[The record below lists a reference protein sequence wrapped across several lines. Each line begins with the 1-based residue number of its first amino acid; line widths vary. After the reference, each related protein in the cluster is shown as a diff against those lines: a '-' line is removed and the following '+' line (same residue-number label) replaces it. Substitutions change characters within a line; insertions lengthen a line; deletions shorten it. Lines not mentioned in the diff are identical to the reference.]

1 MLDLVARRPRPV
13 ATAAALSP
21 FSSPTPSPRLS
32 PPKEPAS
39 AISPAHKSLSPAAR
53 SSPPPPRP
61 RSPSPEIPPDPDPPL
76 GGVRALR
83 TRKPAQLRPY
93 SLDQARY
100 KIRLEKHGWE
110 GAVVPLDRSAS
121 LRETPEELKR
131 RKELQ
136 ALRPKNH
143 LGGWLVSDEEEY
155 LDDEEEGG
163 DEKRRQAGAGGGGG
177 ASSQPSPSSSMLGES
192 LESEDGLTLLER
204 EARRKERLEKAVA
217 AGLVG
222 NASKRSMSTRFLPP
236 LVDGP
241 LTCSLLTEYSPHRH
255 GPSRID
261 QAGLAPL
268 RVPKQAKQQQQQN
281 LAPSDRRRQ
290 KRTARS
296 HASSSSGSE
305 TERDVSSKSR
315 HRRVRAESAPASAS
329 PASSP
334 QKKKKKERNDDDG
347 KRQRR
352 RTGDHP
358 ENSDRRRESSS
369 VRRIRADSEPPTSS
383 PNGAGPAA
391 SKKKKKKKRIVAA
404 ESTKSAK
411 SRKGVQARSALDQD
425 ILNLPSMDVSSG
437 GDESDDSDGDAS
449 VRFRS
454 DGESEQ
460 PSTDDNEP
468 DEYALRP
475 EDLGPARLKLGGKRK
490 RFLGAMMPGAF
501 IKKAEADLKLM
512 AQEVQ
517 LSDYSD
523 GSEINSGDE
532 EALRRAHQRNLAK
545 KRKAPGLL
553 DDPIRF
559 DGDAFTDESGT
570 DSDRTDDGLGAAQ
583 EEEEEAENDAVA
595 SWLHSF
601 APQRAQGGGNEDI
614 VDRFLKRA
622 KRPPKSNK
630 PKRSTKTSG
639 AHAERRG
646 DKEPPQRKRKRSNGS
661 RPPEGITIVSGNGR
675 ATGAGAPKRRTR
687 AIPLDTDEAIFSCAG
702 LRHDAPDSGPD
713 YELAATPAAARAH
726 VAEPT
731 NDTGLRLAD
740 IPPVQAENVAAAG
753 EVWASFGK
761 FSYDFDFKRLPSGL
775 RIERSGSFVSNG
787 HLLSLVRKD
796 GSASSSGSCDVF
808 GITLA
813 AEDDAETLVAMLPTV
828 VDGVYAVLR
837 AIAYD
842 EAEVDSETGPQRA
855 LQSVGRWLDSCQS
868 TVDVAR
874 VAKAL
879 SFHLARLDTRLQDVH
894 DSPTTSKRYRLAC
907 VELAW
912 YQLDLTIRSHRQ
924 EMGPVLDRL
933 RAQVTHLIR
942 LLIRY
947 GLERTV
953 KSLKAASLA
962 QTTITDTS
970 VEIWLGLISLATNVG
985 PWADAGLSPDG
996 FWRAVLEGTEAS
1008 LSEQARK
1015 GPVRGEV
1022 LSYTAVL
1029 LSAVSQFT
1037 PAGMSVSVPRL
1048 PAHWPVVLKT
1058 LDGISAG
1065 ALAKSDSSL
1074 SSTAISRRDRYLWT
1088 LFARC
1093 LNFIERWNWNIDI
1106 RDDLLNRLFELLN
1119 ARRLSDLSTETAG
1132 DFPVFLQ
1139 DIIEFG
1145 RAPLD
1150 PRQDTAFA
1158 IFLKIVIAACDKLP
1172 ATTDAERRKRGA
1184 QLTRLFLRL
1193 TPMVSSSWN
1202 RHSTELARG
1211 SSILTNHI
1219 SLHLA
1224 FAVIHPPAAAQRF
1237 DHARRLVVFADTD
1250 EEARRTCIRA
1260 ALYFGLA
1267 FRHCD
1272 LAVTPVVAWLA
1283 EMVAV
1288 LKSEYVDVERA
1299 RRKALRKEDVRP
1311 TGQGDPLWQ
1320 RAVLLTMALRSIQ
1333 LIMRWKR
1340 AGATG
1345 PDFPDLALLDPGPSP
1360 AFLLG
1365 LASD

>member
-1 MLDLVARRPRPV
+1 
-13 ATAAALSP
+13 
-21 FSSPTPSPRLS
+21 
-32 PPKEPAS
+32 
-39 AISPAHKSLSPAAR
+39 
-53 SSPPPPRP
+53 
-61 RSPSPEIPPDPDPPL
+61 
-76 GGVRALR
+76 
-83 TRKPAQLRPY
+83 
-93 SLDQARY
+93 
-100 KIRLEKHGWE
+100 
-110 GAVVPLDRSAS
+110 
-121 LRETPEELKR
+121 
-131 RKELQ
+131 
-136 ALRPKNH
+136 
-143 LGGWLVSDEEEY
+143 
-155 LDDEEEGG
+155 
-163 DEKRRQAGAGGGGG
+163 
-177 ASSQPSPSSSMLGES
+177 
-192 LESEDGLTLLER
+192 
-204 EARRKERLEKAVA
+204 
-217 AGLVG
+217 
-222 NASKRSMSTRFLPP
+222 
-236 LVDGP
+236 
-241 LTCSLLTEYSPHRH
+241 
-255 GPSRID
+255 
-261 QAGLAPL
+261 
-268 RVPKQAKQQQQQN
+268 
-281 LAPSDRRRQ
+281 
-290 KRTARS
+290 
-296 HASSSSGSE
+296 
-305 TERDVSSKSR
+305 
-315 HRRVRAESAPASAS
+315 
-329 PASSP
+329 
-334 QKKKKKERNDDDG
+334 
-347 KRQRR
+347 
-352 RTGDHP
+352 
-358 ENSDRRRESSS
+358 
-369 VRRIRADSEPPTSS
+369 
-383 PNGAGPAA
+383 
-391 SKKKKKKKRIVAA
+391 
-404 ESTKSAK
+404 
-411 SRKGVQARSALDQD
+411 
-425 ILNLPSMDVSSG
+425 MDVSSS
-437 GDESDDSDGDAS
+437 GDESDDGDGDAS

-570 DSDRTDDGLGAAQ
+570 NSDRTDDGLGAAQ

-601 APQRAQGGGNEDI
+601 APQQAQGGANEDI

-639 AHAERRG
+639 AHADRRG
-646 DKEPPQRKRKRSNGS
+646 DKESSHRKRKRSKGS
-661 RPPEGITIVSGNGR
+661 RPPEGITVVPSNGR

-713 YELAATPAAARAH
+713 DGPAAMPAAARAH

-731 NDTGLRLAD
+731 NNAGLRLAD
-740 IPPVQAENVAAAG
+740 IPPVQAESGAG
-753 EVWASFGK
+753 EVWSSFGK

-796 GSASSSGSCDVF
+796 ETASNSGSCDVF

-828 VDGVYAVLR
+828 VDGVYAALR

-842 EAEVDSETGPQRA
+842 EAEDDSETGPQRA
-855 LQSVGRWLDSCQS
+855 LQFVGRWLDSCQS
-868 TVDVAR
+868 TIDVAR

-879 SFHLARLDTRLQDVH
+879 AFHLDRLDTRLKDVH
-894 DSPTTSKRYRLAC
+894 DSPTTSRRYRLAC
-907 VELAW
+907 LELAW

-924 EMGPVLDRL
+924 DTGPVLDRL
-933 RAQVTHLIR
+933 RAEVTHLIR

-953 KSLKAASLA
+953 KTLKAASLA
-962 QTTITDTS
+962 QATITDTS
-970 VEIWLGLISLATNVG
+970 VEIWLGLVSLATNVG
-985 PWADAGLSPDG
+985 PWADAGLSTDG
-996 FWRAVLEGTEAS
+996 LWRAVLEETEAS
-1008 LSEQARK
+1008 LSEQARR

-1058 LDGISAG
+1058 LDGISAS

-1106 RDDLLNRLFELLN
+1106 RDDLLNRLFELLS

-1132 DFPVFLQ
+1132 DFPAFLQ
-1139 DIIEFG
+1139 DIVEFG
-1145 RAPLD
+1145 HAPLD
-1150 PRQDTAFA
+1150 PKQDTAFA
-1158 IFLKIVIAACDKLP
+1158 IFLKIVIAACDNFP

-1202 RHSTELARG
+1202 RHSLELARG
-1211 SSILTNHI
+1211 SSVLTNHL

-1224 FAVIHPPAAAQRF
+1224 FAVIHPPAAAQRL

-1272 LAVTPVVAWLA
+1272 LPVTPVVAWLA

-1299 RRKALRKEDVRP
+1299 RRKALRKEDARP

-1340 AGATG
+1340 AGASN
-1345 PDFPDLALLDPGPSP
+1345 PDFPDLALLDPGPFPATLAPSKTRQRLTPPSCAAWTSHLLDSP
-1360 AFLLG
+1360 LALDPMIGRETIKTIECFLDVRHAAMAPPPSAALAADAGNGNGESQDDYGGLDFDFDDPALNALLG
-1365 LASD
+1365 VVETPGDPRADLKTKDKATAEVRALPSSRPDVSLRGGLRRRQYLVRSSSSPRSSRRSSGSCPTFWLTHRRADRPSATGPLMPSTLCRRGHAASRWRSTTE

>member
-1 MLDLVARRPRPV
+1 M
-13 ATAAALSP
+13 
-21 FSSPTPSPRLS
+21 
-32 PPKEPAS
+32 
-39 AISPAHKSLSPAAR
+39 
-53 SSPPPPRP
+53 
-61 RSPSPEIPPDPDPPL
+61 
-76 GGVRALR
+76 
-83 TRKPAQLRPY
+83 
-93 SLDQARY
+93 
-100 KIRLEKHGWE
+100 
-110 GAVVPLDRSAS
+110 
-121 LRETPEELKR
+121 
-131 RKELQ
+131 
-136 ALRPKNH
+136 
-143 LGGWLVSDEEEY
+143 
-155 LDDEEEGG
+155 
-163 DEKRRQAGAGGGGG
+163 
-177 ASSQPSPSSSMLGES
+177 
-192 LESEDGLTLLER
+192 
-204 EARRKERLEKAVA
+204 
-217 AGLVG
+217 
-222 NASKRSMSTRFLPP
+222 
-236 LVDGP
+236 
-241 LTCSLLTEYSPHRH
+241 
-255 GPSRID
+255 
-261 QAGLAPL
+261 
-268 RVPKQAKQQQQQN
+268 
-281 LAPSDRRRQ
+281 
-290 KRTARS
+290 
-296 HASSSSGSE
+296 
-305 TERDVSSKSR
+305 
-315 HRRVRAESAPASAS
+315 
-329 PASSP
+329 
-334 QKKKKKERNDDDG
+334 
-347 KRQRR
+347 
-352 RTGDHP
+352 
-358 ENSDRRRESSS
+358 
-369 VRRIRADSEPPTSS
+369 
-383 PNGAGPAA
+383 
-391 SKKKKKKKRIVAA
+391 
-404 ESTKSAK
+404 SAK
-411 SRKGVQARSALDQD
+411 LRKGAPARSALDQD
-425 ILNLPSMDVSSG
+425 ILNLPSMDISSG
-437 GDESDDSDGDAS
+437 EDGNDDSSDNDDESSI
-449 VRFRS
+449 RFRS
-454 DGESEQ
+454 EGESEQ

-559 DGDAFTDESGT
+559 EGDAFTDESGT

-601 APQRAQGGGNEDI
+601 APQRAHGGANEDI

-630 PKRSTKTSG
+630 PKRSTKKAG
-639 AHAERRG
+639 AHADRRG
-646 DKEPPQRKRKRSNGS
+646 DKEPPHRKRNRSKGS
-661 RPPEGITIVSGNGR
+661 RPPDGITVVPGNGH
-675 ATGAGAPKRRTR
+675 AVGAGAPKRRTR

-702 LRHDAPDSGPD
+702 LRHVAPDSGFD
-713 YELAATPAAARAH
+713 YEPAAMPAARAY
-726 VAEPT
+726 VAELET
-731 NDTGLRLAD
+731 NAGPRLVD
-740 IPPVQAENVAAAG
+740 IPPVQAESIAVAG

-796 GSASSSGSCDVF
+796 ECASNGGSCDVF
-808 GITLA
+808 GITLT

-828 VDGVYAVLR
+828 VDGVYAALR

-842 EAEVDSETGPQRA
+842 EAEIDSETGPQRA
-855 LQSVGRWLDSCQS
+855 LQFVGRWLDSCES
-868 TVDVAR
+868 TADVAR
-874 VAKAL
+874 LAKAL
-879 SFHLARLDTRLQDVH
+879 AFHLDRLDTRLKDVH

-907 VELAW
+907 LELAW
-912 YQLDLTIRSHRQ
+912 YQIDLTIRSHRQ
-924 EMGPVLDRL
+924 ETGPELDRL
-933 RAQVTHLIR
+933 RGQVTHLIR

-953 KSLKAASLA
+953 KTLKAASLA

-970 VEIWLGLISLATNVG
+970 VEIWLGLVSLATNAG
-985 PWADAGLSPDG
+985 PWADAGLCTG
-996 FWRAVLEGTEAS
+996 GLWRVVLEGTEAS

-1048 PAHWPVVLKT
+1048 PGHWPVVLKT
-1058 LDGISAG
+1058 LDSISAS
-1065 ALAKSDSSL
+1065 ALAKFDSNL
-1074 SSTAISRRDRYLWT
+1074 SSTAISRRDRYIWT

-1093 LNFIERWNWNIDI
+1093 LNFIERWDWNIDI
-1106 RDDLLNRLFELLN
+1106 RDDLLNRLFELLS

-1132 DFPVFLQ
+1132 DFPAFLQ
-1139 DIIEFG
+1139 DIAKFG
-1145 RAPLD
+1145 HEPLD
-1150 PRQDTAFA
+1150 PKQDTAFA

-1202 RHSTELARG
+1202 RHSLELARG
-1211 SSILTNHI
+1211 SSVLTNHL

-1224 FAVIHPPAAAQRF
+1224 FAAIHPPAAAQRL

-1272 LAVTPVVAWLA
+1272 LPIAPVVVWLA

-1299 RRKALRKEDVRP
+1299 RRKALRKDDARP

-1340 AGATG
+1340 SGATI
-1345 PDFPDLALLDPGPSP
+1345 PDFPDLALLDPGPLPATLVLSKTRQRLTVPFLCSMDLPSP
-1360 AFLLG
+1360 RQPTRAGPDDRTRNHQDDRVLSG
-1365 LASD
+1365 RAPCCASSSDCRWVRGRRWERARRIAGRLWRTRL

>member
-1 MLDLVARRPRPV
+1 L
-13 ATAAALSP
+13 
-21 FSSPTPSPRLS
+21 
-32 PPKEPAS
+32 
-39 AISPAHKSLSPAAR
+39 
-53 SSPPPPRP
+53 
-61 RSPSPEIPPDPDPPL
+61 
-76 GGVRALR
+76 
-83 TRKPAQLRPY
+83 
-93 SLDQARY
+93 
-100 KIRLEKHGWE
+100 
-110 GAVVPLDRSAS
+110 
-121 LRETPEELKR
+121 
-131 RKELQ
+131 
-136 ALRPKNH
+136 
-143 LGGWLVSDEEEY
+143 
-155 LDDEEEGG
+155 
-163 DEKRRQAGAGGGGG
+163 
-177 ASSQPSPSSSMLGES
+177 
-192 LESEDGLTLLER
+192 
-204 EARRKERLEKAVA
+204 
-217 AGLVG
+217 
-222 NASKRSMSTRFLPP
+222 
-236 LVDGP
+236 
-241 LTCSLLTEYSPHRH
+241 
-255 GPSRID
+255 
-261 QAGLAPL
+261 
-268 RVPKQAKQQQQQN
+268 
-281 LAPSDRRRQ
+281 
-290 KRTARS
+290 
-296 HASSSSGSE
+296 
-305 TERDVSSKSR
+305 
-315 HRRVRAESAPASAS
+315 
-329 PASSP
+329 
-334 QKKKKKERNDDDG
+334 
-347 KRQRR
+347 
-352 RTGDHP
+352 
-358 ENSDRRRESSS
+358 
-369 VRRIRADSEPPTSS
+369 
-383 PNGAGPAA
+383 
-391 SKKKKKKKRIVAA
+391 
-404 ESTKSAK
+404 
-411 SRKGVQARSALDQD
+411 RKGVPARSALDQD
-425 ILNLPSMDVSSG
+425 ILNLPSMDVSSS
-437 GDESDDSDGDAS
+437 GDESDDGDGDAS

-570 DSDRTDDGLGAAQ
+570 NSDRTDDGLGAAQ

-601 APQRAQGGGNEDI
+601 APQRAQGGANEDI

-639 AHAERRG
+639 AHADRRG
-646 DKEPPQRKRKRSNGS
+646 DKESSHRKRKRSKGS
-661 RPPEGITIVSGNGR
+661 RPPEGITVVPSNGR

-713 YELAATPAAARAH
+713 DGPAAMPAAARAH

-731 NDTGLRLAD
+731 NNAGVRLAD
-740 IPPVQAENVAAAG
+740 IPPVQAESGAG
-753 EVWASFGK
+753 EVWSSFGK

-796 GSASSSGSCDVF
+796 ETASNSGSCDVF

-828 VDGVYAVLR
+828 VDGVYAALR

-842 EAEVDSETGPQRA
+842 EAEDDSETGPQRA
-855 LQSVGRWLDSCQS
+855 LQFVGRWLDSCQS
-868 TVDVAR
+868 TIDVAR

-879 SFHLARLDTRLQDVH
+879 AFHLDRLDTRLKDVH
-894 DSPTTSKRYRLAC
+894 DSPTTSRRYRLAC
-907 VELAW
+907 LELAW

-924 EMGPVLDRL
+924 DTGPVLDRL
-933 RAQVTHLIR
+933 RAEVTHLIR

-953 KSLKAASLA
+953 KTLKAASLA
-962 QTTITDTS
+962 QATITDTS
-970 VEIWLGLISLATNVG
+970 VEIWLGLVSLATNVG
-985 PWADAGLSPDG
+985 PWADAGLSTDG
-996 FWRAVLEGTEAS
+996 LWRAVLEETEAS
-1008 LSEQARK
+1008 LSEQARR

-1058 LDGISAG
+1058 LDGLSAS

-1106 RDDLLNRLFELLN
+1106 RDDLLNRLFELLS

-1132 DFPVFLQ
+1132 DFPAFLQ
-1139 DIIEFG
+1139 DIAEFG
-1145 RAPLD
+1145 HAPLD
-1150 PRQDTAFA
+1150 PKQDTAFA
-1158 IFLKIVIAACDKLP
+1158 IFLKIVIAACDKIP
-1172 ATTDAERRKRGA
+1172 ATSDAERRKRGA

-1202 RHSTELARG
+1202 RHSPELARG
-1211 SSILTNHI
+1211 SSVLTNHL

-1224 FAVIHPPAAAQRF
+1224 FAVIHPPAAAQRL

-1267 FRHCD
+1267 FRHCG
-1272 LAVTPVVAWLA
+1272 LAVTPVVTWLA

-1299 RRKALRKEDVRP
+1299 RRKALRKEDARP

-1340 AGATG
+1340 AGASN
-1345 PDFPDLALLDPGPSP
+1345 PDFPDLALLDPGPFPATLATSKTRQRLTPPSCAAWTSHLLDSP
-1360 AFLLG
+1360 LALDPMIGRETIKTIECFLDVRHAAMAPPPSAALAADADAGNGNGESQDDYGGLDFDFDDPALNALLG
-1365 LASD
+1365 VVETPGDPRADLKTKDKATAEVRSPLCSGSDVSPWG

>member
-1 MLDLVARRPRPV
+1 
-13 ATAAALSP
+13 
-21 FSSPTPSPRLS
+21 
-32 PPKEPAS
+32 
-39 AISPAHKSLSPAAR
+39 
-53 SSPPPPRP
+53 
-61 RSPSPEIPPDPDPPL
+61 
-76 GGVRALR
+76 
-83 TRKPAQLRPY
+83 
-93 SLDQARY
+93 
-100 KIRLEKHGWE
+100 
-110 GAVVPLDRSAS
+110 
-121 LRETPEELKR
+121 
-131 RKELQ
+131 
-136 ALRPKNH
+136 
-143 LGGWLVSDEEEY
+143 
-155 LDDEEEGG
+155 
-163 DEKRRQAGAGGGGG
+163 
-177 ASSQPSPSSSMLGES
+177 
-192 LESEDGLTLLER
+192 
-204 EARRKERLEKAVA
+204 
-217 AGLVG
+217 
-222 NASKRSMSTRFLPP
+222 
-236 LVDGP
+236 
-241 LTCSLLTEYSPHRH
+241 
-255 GPSRID
+255 
-261 QAGLAPL
+261 
-268 RVPKQAKQQQQQN
+268 
-281 LAPSDRRRQ
+281 
-290 KRTARS
+290 
-296 HASSSSGSE
+296 
-305 TERDVSSKSR
+305 
-315 HRRVRAESAPASAS
+315 
-329 PASSP
+329 
-334 QKKKKKERNDDDG
+334 
-347 KRQRR
+347 
-352 RTGDHP
+352 
-358 ENSDRRRESSS
+358 
-369 VRRIRADSEPPTSS
+369 
-383 PNGAGPAA
+383 
-391 SKKKKKKKRIVAA
+391 
-404 ESTKSAK
+404 
-411 SRKGVQARSALDQD
+411 
-425 ILNLPSMDVSSG
+425 MDVSSG
-437 GDESDDSDGDAS
+437 GDDSDDSDSDAS

-622 KRPPKSNK
+622 KRPPKSSK
-630 PKRSTKTSG
+630 PTRSTKTSG
-639 AHAERRG
+639 AHADRRG
-646 DKEPPQRKRKRSNGS
+646 EKEPPHRKRKRSKGS
-661 RPPEGITIVSGNGR
+661 RPPEGITVVPGNGR

-702 LRHDAPDSGPD
+702 LRHAAPDLGPD
-713 YELAATPAAARAH
+713 YEPAAMPAAARAH
-726 VAEPT
+726 VAEPK
-731 NDTGLRLAD
+731 NNAGARLVD

-761 FSYDFDFKRLPSGL
+761 FSYDFDFRRLPSGL

-796 GSASSSGSCDVF
+796 ESASSSGSCDVF

-837 AIAYD
+837 AVAYD

-855 LQSVGRWLDSCQS
+855 LQFVGRWLDSCQS

-879 SFHLARLDTRLQDVH
+879 SFHLDRLDTRLQDVH
-894 DSPTTSKRYRLAC
+894 DSPATTKRYRLAC
-907 VELAW
+907 LELAW
-912 YQLDLTIRSHRQ
+912 YRLDLTIRCHRQ
-924 EMGPVLDRL
+924 EMGSVLDRL

-996 FWRAVLEGTEAS
+996 LWRAVLEETEAS

-1058 LDGISAG
+1058 LDGISAS

-1119 ARRLSDLSTETAG
+1119 ARRLSDLSTKTAG
-1132 DFPVFLQ
+1132 DFPAFLQ
-1139 DIIEFG
+1139 DIVEFG
-1145 RAPLD
+1145 HAPLD
-1150 PRQDTAFA
+1150 PKQDTAFA

-1211 SSILTNHI
+1211 SSVLTNHL

-1224 FAVIHPPAAAQRF
+1224 FAVIHPPAAAQRL

-1283 EMVAV
+1283 DMVAV

-1299 RRKALRKEDVRP
+1299 RRKALRKEDARP

-1333 LIMRWKR
+1333 LIMRWTR
-1340 AGATG
+1340 AGASN
-1345 PDFPDLALLDPGPSP
+1345 PDFPDLALLDPGPFPATLIPFKDSP
-1360 AFLLG
+1360 AIDRTFVCSLG
-1365 LASD
+1365 LPSPRQPARAGPDDRTRNHQDDRVLPGRAPYCDGYSDVRGACCRRCWQRERRISGRLWRTRF